1 MKAAYRKMTRR
12 CVFDLRVSSAMGCHW
27 VVLDCAV
34 SEISCKNKQHLDAL
48 IVSGDS
54 YWACVGV
61 GWCHG
66 GKGPMTMWFLHTVWM
81 SYREVTVMI

>member
-34 SEISCKNKQHLDAL
+34 SDRSCKNKRRSDVL

-54 YWACVGV
+54 YLVCVGV

-66 GKGPMTMWFLHTVWM
+66 GKGPMTMWFLRTV
-81 SYREVTVMI
+81 